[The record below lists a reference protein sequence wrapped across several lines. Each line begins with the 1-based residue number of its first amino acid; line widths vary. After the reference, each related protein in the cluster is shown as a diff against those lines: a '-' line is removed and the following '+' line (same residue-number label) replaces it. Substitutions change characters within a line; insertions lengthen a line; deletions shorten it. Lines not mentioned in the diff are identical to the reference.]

1 MRKFKVTEIPTASAW
16 QVTDTVPD
24 GLIEEVVK
32 DCLDVDGCRLSC
44 QHLGGTIMGISIMQ

>member
-44 QHLGGTIMGISIMQ
+44 QHLGGTIMQ